1 MAQARLDDDDYIIG
15 TDDIEVQRLG
25 QQHAIWQETALAAW
39 RRAGIR
45 PGMTVMDVG
54 AGPGY
59 ASFDLARMV
68 GPQGR
73 VIAIDQSDHF
83 LAALKAGARERG
95 LDNITCVEADL
106 ADIDWASLSCDL
118 AWTRWCLCFVPG
130 VDTVLAG
137 INRALRPGGRFLAQ
151 EYVDYRSFRIEPAEP
166 VFERF
171 LKAVRE
177 SWVHFGGDPDIGRR
191 LPGLAADLGWQV
203 EDMRPV
209 IHATRPGEWMWT
221 WPTAWLEQSPNRLS
235 ELGFLDAGDVE
246 PFRDFIAR
254 RTADPA
260 SLLITPMVLEFS
272 ARKPGPA

>member
-1 MAQARLDDDDYIIG
+1 M
-15 TDDIEVQRLG
+15 
-25 QQHAIWQETALAAW
+25 
-39 RRAGIR
+39 
-45 PGMTVMDVG
+45 
-54 AGPGY
+54 
-59 ASFDLARMV
+59 
-68 GPQGR
+68 
-73 VIAIDQSDHF
+73 
-83 LAALKAGARERG
+83 
-95 LDNITCVEADL
+95 
-106 ADIDWASLSCDL
+106 
-118 AWTRWCLCFVPG
+118 PG